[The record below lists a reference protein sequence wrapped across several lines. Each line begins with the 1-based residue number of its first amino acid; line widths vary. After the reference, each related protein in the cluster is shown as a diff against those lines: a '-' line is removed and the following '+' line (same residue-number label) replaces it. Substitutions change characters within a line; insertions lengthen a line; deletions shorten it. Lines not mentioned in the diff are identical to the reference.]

1 VAYSSHTI
9 TEADILTEVVAP
21 DQPDLPHEFARSL
34 LELRFRQRAI
44 DRMNDLAEK
53 SRQGTLT
60 DAERDELDRY
70 LRVGSFL
77 NLIQAKARQSLSQA
91 S

>member
-1 VAYSSHTI
+1 MAYSSHTI

-21 DQPDLPHEFARSL
+21 DQPDLPHELARSL
-34 LELRFRQRAI
+34 LELRFQQRAI

-70 LRVGSFL
+70 LRVGS
-77 NLIQAKARQSLSQA
+77 ST
-91 S
+91 